1 MTAGRRTAQPGP
13 HVKDADYAA
22 LAAFRRDLRRFLAF
36 SQAAARAAGL
46 PPQQHQALLAI
57 KGRAKGP
64 PVTVG
69 QLADDLLVA
78 PHTAT
83 ELVERLVRGGLLTKR
98 RARDEARRV
107 ELALTSRA
115 EKILHSLSAAHLA
128 ELRKIGP
135 LLTAQLRAIRARRR

>member
-1 MTAGRRTAQPGP
+1 MAGKRTARARAL
-13 HVKDADYAA
+13 VTDADYAA

-36 SQAAARAAGL
+36 SQSAARSAGL

-69 QLADDLLVA
+69 QLAEDLLVA

-98 RARDEARRV
+98 KAPGEARRV
-107 ELALTSRA
+107 ELALTGRA
-115 EKILHSLSAAHLA
+115 EGVLRALSAAHLA
-128 ELRKIGP
+128 ELHKIGP
-135 LLTAQLRAIRARRR
+135 LLAAQIRAIRARRR

>member
-1 MTAGRRTAQPGP
+1 MAGKRTAQARAL
-13 HVKDADYAA
+13 VTDAYYAA
-22 LAAFRRDLRRFLAF
+22 LAAFRRDVRRFLAF
-36 SQAAARAAGL
+36 SQSAARAAGL

-69 QLADDLLVA
+69 QLAEDLLVA

-98 RARDEARRV
+98 KAPVEARRV
-107 ELALTSRA
+107 ELVLTGRA
-115 EKILHSLSAAHLA
+115 EKVLRTLSAAHLA
-128 ELRKIGP
+128 ELHKIGP
-135 LLTAQLRAIRARRR
+135 LLAAQIRAIRARRR

>member
-1 MTAGRRTAQPGP
+1 MAGKRTARARAL
-13 HVKDADYAA
+13 VTDADYAA

-36 SQAAARAAGL
+36 SQSAARAAGL

-69 QLADDLLVA
+69 QLAEDLLVA

-98 RARDEARRV
+98 KAPAEARRV
-107 ELALTSRA
+107 ELVLTGRA
-115 EKILHSLSAAHLA
+115 EKILRALSAAHLA
-128 ELRKIGP
+128 ELHKIGP
-135 LLTAQLRAIRARRR
+135 LLAAQIRAIRARRG

>member
-1 MTAGRRTAQPGP
+1 MAGKRTAQARAL
-13 HVKDADYAA
+13 VTDADYAA

-36 SQAAARAAGL
+36 SQSAARAAGL

-69 QLADDLLVA
+69 QLAEDLLVA

-98 RARDEARRV
+98 KAPVEARRV
-107 ELALTSRA
+107 ELVLTGRA
-115 EKILHSLSAAHLA
+115 EKVLRTLSAAHLA
-128 ELRKIGP
+128 ELHEIGP
-135 LLTAQLRAIRARRR
+135 LLAAQIRAIRARRR